1 MVAVLEWVRLNWLLV
16 TIILAIAGAFIFLRS
31 SPTAGV
37 DSLDDLNGLVTTG
50 RPVVVDF
57 YSNF

>member
-16 TIILAIAGAFIFLRS
+16 TIILVIAGAFVFLRT
-31 SPTAGV
+31 SPTEGV
-37 DSLDDLNGLVTTG
+37 ESLDDLKGLVTTG
-50 RPVVVDF
+50 RPVVLDF

>member
-16 TIILAIAGAFIFLRS
+16 TIIVVIAGAFIFLRS
-31 SPTAGV
+31 NPTEGV
-37 DSLDDLNGLVTTG
+37 ESLDDLNGLVTTG
-50 RPVVVDF
+50 RPVVLDF